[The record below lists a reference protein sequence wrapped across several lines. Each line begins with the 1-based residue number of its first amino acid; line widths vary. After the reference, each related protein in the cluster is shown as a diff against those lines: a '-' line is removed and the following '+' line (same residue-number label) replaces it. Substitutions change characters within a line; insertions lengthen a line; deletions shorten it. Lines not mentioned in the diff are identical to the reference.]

1 MAQAA
6 TRITSEHQAGKG
18 SARKEENWALGT
30 ACAKAP
36 RQRLRCFGR
45 EGKRANVTSTVK
57 GNERGMKLWGQM
69 GQTTP
74 DPVVRGEK

>member
-1 MAQAA
+1 M
-6 TRITSEHQAGKG
+6 
-18 SARKEENWALGT
+18 GT